1 MQAKTNTYF
10 FILMANTHLTFY
22 QPCCCGNCEA
32 PRQLI
37 IVLTGTLELSPYVE
51 VNGQSFTLSASY
63 THSDGDVDN
72 VYYPLFSTH
81 ADRH

>member
-1 MQAKTNTYF
+1 M
-10 FILMANTHLTFY
+10 
-22 QPCCCGNCEA
+22 
-32 PRQLI
+32 
-37 IVLTGTLELSPYVE
+37 TGTLELSPYVE